1 MRTPLRLG
9 YWAAQLSAA
18 FALLWFITFNMQ
30 DILSPV
36 PAWQDLNAYAQ
47 AYSPLRLLYI
57 YPSLLLPLTFIALF
71 VCIHRLAPE
80 HKKAWSQTGLA
91 IGVVYAAM
99 ATINYNIQ
107 AVAVRQS
114 LASGETTGVAMFI
127 PDNPHSVFAALANSY
142 VYMSI
147 AMACTGMVFDG
158 SGLQRG
164 IRWCFL
170 AQIVTAVGQIGF
182 SMFGVP
188 MPVFIVTSMVW
199 VVGAPLGFVLLA
211 ALFRRNA
218 WPPCGET
225 PVTGGTT
232 AR

>member
-1 MRTPLRLG
+1 MKTSMRLG
-9 YWAAQLSAA
+9 YWAALLSAA

-36 PAWQDLNAYAQ
+36 PAWQDLSAYAQ

-80 HKKAWSQTGLA
+80 DRKAWSQTGLA
-91 IGVVYAAM
+91 IGVLYAAI
-99 ATINYNIQ
+99 ATVNYNIQ

-114 LASGETTGVAMFI
+114 LASGETTGIAMFI

-147 AMACTGMVFDG
+147 AMACTGLVFDG
-158 SGLQRG
+158 SGLQRW

-170 AQIVTAVGQIGF
+170 AQIITAIGQIGY
-182 SMFGVP
+182 SMFGLP
-188 MPVFIVTSMVW
+188 MPVFIATSMVW
-199 VVGAPLGFVLLA
+199 VVGAPVGFVLLA
-211 ALFRRNA
+211 VFFKRNA
-218 WPPCGET
+218 W
-225 PVTGGTT
+225 GTHAQSPAPQGKT
-232 AR
+232 AS